1 MLENAKGISSEIK
14 VSQFVAAKLPERFEV
29 VVGEQ
34 VREHIFGIEVVKASL
49 EPIALQEWRIAHPG
63 VERIRHDVIVRVP
76 VAISVIISF
85 DGQFGVQTVRTDAIV
100 REHRDAQGPDGVFPV
115 IGDPVLEDFRE
126 RSLPFSSTPFHVL
139 DIEDAYDRELLAL
152 PDDAVV
158 LPFVELPLTGVL
170 LVGEFYT
177 AVRASSSS
185 ALPSMSTINTDASV
199 RFRAVDGIVRNDVL
213 DCPSCLSSGDAWQRR
228 GEFINPPLQFI
239 PRSHQSNENS
249 SCSSSCLGCATLG
262 FFPVDLSRD
271 ISSWR
276 TFSLACWRISS
287 ISSGVSST

>member
-100 REHRDAQGPDGVFPV
+100 REHRDAQGPDGVFP
-115 IGDPVLEDFRE
+115 IFGDPVLKDFRE
-126 RSLPFSSTPFHVL
+126 SGLPFTSTPFHVL
-139 DIEDAYDRELLAL
+139 DIEDAYDRELPAL
-152 PDDAVV
+152 PDDAVI
-158 LPFVELPLTGVL
+158 LPFAELPLTGVL
-170 LVGEFYT
+170 LEGEFRP

-185 ALPSMSTINTDASV
+185 AFPAMATIHTDGNVRHRLVDCVVWNDMLDRPS
-199 RFRAVDGIVRNDVL
+199 R
-213 DCPSCLSSGDAWQRR
+213 
-228 GEFINPPLQFI
+228 
-239 PRSHQSNENS
+239 
-249 SCSSSCLGCATLG
+249 
-262 FFPVDLSRD
+262 LSR
-271 ISSWR
+271 
-276 TFSLACWRISS
+276 
-287 ISSGVSST
+287 